1 MSKGMVD
8 GGLSDFVKHHTVYGH
23 AGLDRRLEIF
33 EKVPTDG
40 LTLTVLVG
48 C

>member
-23 AGLDRRLEIF
+23 ARLDRRLEIF
-33 EKVPTDG
+33 EKVPADG